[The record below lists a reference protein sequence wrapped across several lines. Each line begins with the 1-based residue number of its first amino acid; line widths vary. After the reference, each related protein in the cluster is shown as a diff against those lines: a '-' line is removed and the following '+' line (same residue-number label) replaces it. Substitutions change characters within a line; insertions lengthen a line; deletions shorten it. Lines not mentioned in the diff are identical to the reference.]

1 MLVQH
6 QVVRHSS
13 HTNSSSRKVGS
24 LSKQAVKTGLR
35 QKSDR
40 LTINLA
46 WWLLGSAIALV
57 WQVEVLTL
65 RSEVIVR
72 VIFLHIRLKIF
83 FLGGLVGVI
92 FVIFLQTVS
101 ADVSLYSQH
110 FTS

>member
-1 MLVQH
+1 M
-6 QVVRHSS
+6 QVFDAGSTPGSKRHSS

-65 RSEVIVR
+65 RSEEGY
-72 VIFLHIRLKIF
+72 FSSNSLENIF
-83 FLGGLVGVI
+83 F
-92 FVIFLQTVS
+92 
-101 ADVSLYSQH
+101 
-110 FTS
+110 